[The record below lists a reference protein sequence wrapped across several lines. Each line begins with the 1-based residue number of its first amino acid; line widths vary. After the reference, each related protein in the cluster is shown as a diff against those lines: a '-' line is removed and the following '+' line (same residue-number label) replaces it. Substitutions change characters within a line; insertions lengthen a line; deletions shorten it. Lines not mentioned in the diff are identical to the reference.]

1 VIFLLDTHV
10 LIWLLEGNERL
21 GQQAKQLAD
30 RAFAENALSVSAIT
44 FWETAMLQ
52 QRQRISLSLPVNQ
65 WRQELLAIGLREIAV
80 TGEIGIAATELDNF
94 HADPADRIITATALL
109 ENATL
114 ITADNLILN
123 WNGQLRRHNAR
134 V

>member
-1 VIFLLDTHV
+1 MIFLLDTHV
-10 LIWLLEGNERL
+10 LIWLIEGNKRL
-21 GQQAKQLAD
+21 GQQTRQLAD
-30 RAFAENALSVSAIT
+30 RAFAENTLSVSAIT

-52 QRQRISLSLPVNQ
+52 QRQRISLSLPVTQ
-65 WRQELLAIGLREIAV
+65 WRRELLKIGLREIPI
-80 TGEIGIAATELDNF
+80 TGETGIIATELDDF

-123 WNGQLRRHNAR
+123 WNGQLRRHNAKL
-134 V
+134 